1 MTKSYTSPIEELIDD
16 FRKGKMIVLVDD
28 EARENEGDLIIPAQ
42 MATAEAINFMAKHGR
57 GLICLALEEA
67 RAEQLHLELMSTK
80 NRSRHQTAFTIS
92 IEAREN
98 ISTGISAHDRAQT
111 ISIAIDPSKTAADIV
126 SPGHVFPLVAKNG
139 GTLVRAGHTEAAVD
153 LARLAGLYPAGVI
166 CEIMND
172 DGTMARLPDLIDFT
186 HTHDLKLGSIADL
199 IAYRRRHETLI
210 ERIYETDIEL
220 ATGGKFR
227 AIVFKNIVEN
237 EEHIAFIKG
246 DISGDRPTLVRMH
259 SENILLDL
267 IGSAAPDMR
276 VLSRAFKLL
285 EEEGRGALVLIRNT
299 SPTPFTDYMQAA
311 EQPAAPVKL
320 REYGIGAQIIAN
332 LGLHKIELLSDTQ
345 RTIIGLEGYGIEVVG
360 QRPLFGKKPLKE
372 ISKTK

>member
-42 MATAEAINFMAKHGR
+42 MATADAINFMAKHGR

-172 DGTMARLPDLIDFT
+172 DGTMARLPDLVDFT
-186 HTHDLKLGSIADL
+186 HRHDLKLGSIADL

-246 DISGDRPTLVRMH
+246 NISGNRPTLVRMH

-360 QRPLFGKKPLKE
+360 QRPLFGKKPLNKM
-372 ISKTK
+372 KG

>member
-42 MATAEAINFMAKHGR
+42 MATADAINFMAKHGR

-186 HTHDLKLGSIADL
+186 HRHDLKLGSIADL

-246 DISGDRPTLVRMH
+246 DISGNRPTLVRMH

-360 QRPLFGKKPLKE
+360 QRPRFGKKSLNKM
-372 ISKTK
+372 KG

>member
-1 MTKSYTSPIEELIDD
+1 MAKSYTSPIEELIDD

-28 EARENEGDLIIPAQ
+28 ETRENEGDLIIPAQ
-42 MATAEAINFMAKHGR
+42 MATADAVNFMAKYGR

-92 IEAREN
+92 IEAREG

-246 DISGDRPTLVRMH
+246 DISDNRPTLVRMH

-267 IGSAAPDMR
+267 IGTAAPDMR

-360 QRPLFGKKPLKE
+360 QRPLFGKKPLNKM
-372 ISKTK
+372 KG